1 MNRSEKKEKT
11 GWRQKNH
18 FKINNKNWLKYDDEI
33 FVLTT
38 LKLRFN
44 ITKN

>member
-11 GWRQKNH
+11 GWQQKNH
-18 FKINNKNWLKYDDEI
+18 FKINNKNWLKCDDKI